1 LVKISICPKCKSP
14 DIRLSNSAAGMFL
27 PEQWVC
33 DKCGYEGYMILEIDV
48 KDKEKS
54 SYEKH

>member
-1 LVKISICPKCKSP
+1 MVKISICPKCKSP

-48 KDKEKS
+48 KDKEKF
-54 SYEKH
+54 KA